1 MSAEGENKMKSLVS
15 LCLLSGLV
23 AGCSSHGYKR
33 HNMATV
39 KYTVRE
45 YYLPVK
51 SVETV
56 KVVQSKAKPR
66 KAVKKAK
73 KVDCQRVFSLA
84 NSCMVK

>member
-1 MSAEGENKMKSLVS
+1 MIKLILLLFLV
-15 LCLLSGLV
+15 
-23 AGCSSHGYKR
+23 GCSSHGYKR
-33 HNMATV
+33 HNKAVV

-45 YYLPVK
+45 YYLPSEVVK
-51 SVETV
+51 TV
-56 KVVQSKAKPR
+56 KPVPSKSKPR